1 MQLTPETIKDLGS
14 EQIYEVRDNSMHEFP
29 LLEQAP
35 QYTRSQSLS
44 QFMQMYQ
51 MYVKELSVLLSEGV
65 TGPEPGSE
73 SAQQLE
79 VLVKDL
85 VSTNGNTTGSN
96 ALACLYIYTIM
107 YHLIG
112 LQ

>member
-1 MQLTPETIKDLGS
+1 
-14 EQIYEVRDNSMHEFP
+14 
-29 LLEQAP
+29 
-35 QYTRSQSLS
+35 
-44 QFMQMYQ
+44 

-85 VSTNGNTTGSN
+85 VSTIGNTTGSN
-96 ALACLYIYTIM
+96 ASCLYVYTIM
-107 YHLIG
+107 NHLIA
-112 LQ
+112 LH